1 MNIDKI
7 EVQNNDKE
15 FTIYPKKQSVEIE
28 NKIYYIEKESIEE
41 LIRIIRVWD
50 NEYIDNSYTD
60 GINFCVKVHY
70 DGKVDV
76 MKGRRAVPDNYEDFN
91 KYVKKI
97 YDRR

>member
-15 FTIYPKKQSVEIE
+15 FIIYPKE
-28 NKIYYIEKESIEE
+28 NKLQKLNKTLDITKEEIEE

-50 NEYIDNSYTD
+50 NEYMDNSYND
-60 GINFCVKVHY
+60 GISFCVKVYY
-70 DGKVDV
+70 DGKVDI
-76 MKGRRAVPDNYEDFN
+76 MKGRRAVPENYEEFN

-97 YDRR
+97 YDRK

>member
-15 FTIYPKKQSVEIE
+15 FTIYPKKLSVYIE
-28 NKIYYIEKESIEE
+28 GKVYYIEQERIEE
-41 LIRIIRVWD
+41 LIRIIRTWKS
-50 NEYIDNSYTD
+50 EYTDNSHTD
-60 GINFCVKVHY
+60 GISFCVKVHC

-76 MKGRRAVPDNYEDFN
+76 MKGRRAVPENYEEFN
-91 KYVKKI
+91 KYVRKI

>member
-15 FTIYPKKQSVEIE
+15 FIIYPKE
-28 NKIYYIEKESIEE
+28 NKLQKLNKMLDITKEEIEE

-70 DGKVDV
+70 DGKVDI

>member
-7 EVQNNDKE
+7 EVQNNDKQ
-15 FTIYPKKQSVEIE
+15 FIIYPKKLNVEIE
-28 NKIYYIEKESIEE
+28 NKSYNIELELIEE

-50 NEYIDNSYTD
+50 NEYMDNSYND
-60 GINFCVKVHY
+60 GISFCVKVYY

-76 MKGRRAVPDNYEDFN
+76 MKGRRAVPENYEEFN

-97 YDRR
+97 YDRK